1 MGYNIDYHINK
12 RKIKKYSEEEIRT
25 AIMRLPDNNRRHIL
39 LKELF
44 GGTKMKTT
52 KEIREYKLAYENRQ
66 EIIGIY
72 EKLIKLVD
80 VISNM
85 KKANEICD
93 DISVNEEP
101 VHDFMWAIKQMK
113 QGKKVRRKEFRDDT
127 KYIYLKEPDLNADC
141 GYPYKLVLWD
151 IDAVDWEVWEEPKK
165 EKKSLS
171 NNIFETEVEHDCEF
185 VKVEVLSVCYIKD
198 FIKIIKKKIRGEGS
212 NAYRSCEIVDEE
224 AGEKLR

>member
-1 MGYNIDYHINK
+1 M
-12 RKIKKYSEEEIRT
+12 
-25 AIMRLPDNNRRHIL
+25 
-39 LKELF
+39 
-44 GGTKMKTT
+44 KMKNN
-52 KEIREYKLAYENRQ
+52 LAYENRQ

-72 EKLIKLVD
+72 EKLNRMLD
-80 VISNM
+80 VMRDM

-185 VKVEVLSVCYIKD
+185 AKVEVLSVCNIKD
-198 FIKIIKKKIRGEGS
+198 FIKRIKTRFFKIPYSED
-212 NAYRSCEIVDEE
+212 NADFYRESIKIVDEE
-224 AGEKLR
+224 AGKQLTEE